1 MYNWSLQEIVCI
13 SLGKVAGALLNPN
26 GIQLY
31 SGGPIGM
38 GTLSCDGHLGVPV
51 LGCMLTSGQ
60 WLRNTDPA
68 QEIARQLG
76 MRINVPGLVVVQA

>member
-1 MYNWSLQEIVCI
+1 VLCDAVTAKKKLSWYTKRIYNWSSQEIVCI
-13 SLGKVAGALLNPN
+13 SLWKVAGALLNPN

-60 WLRNTDPA
+60 WLRNT
-68 QEIARQLG
+68 
-76 MRINVPGLVVVQA
+76 VP